1 MQFLMAFMLSKKIK
15 KVPKFIPVE
24 LEDGIKVSVPIT
36 IQEYDRTQESLD
48 ALQLE
53 VKKSFDKLFN
63 DEKAKYKLS

>member
-1 MQFLMAFMLSKKIK
+1 MQFLMAVMLSKKIK
-15 KVPKFIPVE
+15 KVPKFIHVE
-24 LEDGIKVSVPIT
+24 LEDGIKVSVPIN

-63 DEKAKYKLS
+63 DEKANI